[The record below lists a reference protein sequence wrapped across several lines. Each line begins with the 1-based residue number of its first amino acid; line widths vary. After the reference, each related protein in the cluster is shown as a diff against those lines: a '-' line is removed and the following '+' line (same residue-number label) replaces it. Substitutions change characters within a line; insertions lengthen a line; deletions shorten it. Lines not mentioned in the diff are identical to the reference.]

1 MSNARMSWGTAGLV
15 AGFAGLAVSHGTA
28 HYLGRRLTP
37 FDAVA
42 ELVIDVTP
50 GSVSHW
56 FIELVG
62 TYDKPLLGLM
72 VGLVMSVLFVT
83 AGRLAARAWWAP
95 TPLYAAMGGFAL
107 LAALTRDDATRT
119 DAVPVAL
126 GAVCWIVALSFIT
139 EPVTAGSRAA
149 AVSAATSDVA
159 DDVHAHSRRA
169 VLIRSVVVGAIGVG
183 TAVFGPIV
191 GRGRRRV
198 EQARRL
204 LVLPATTPRQPAGVM
219 LKGEG
224 LTPWMTSAAD
234 FYLIDTAFQKPAID
248 PKTWS
253 LRIHG
258 MVEREVVLSYQDLLD
273 REITEDWITL
283 NCVSNPVGGDLIGNA
298 WWSGVRI
305 APLLAEAGVHPR
317 ADAVLQTSEDGWTCG
332 TPLEAL
338 TDDRQAMIAFA
349 MNGEALPIE
358 HGFPARVI
366 VPGLYGYVSAC
377 KWVVD
382 IEVTRFDR
390 ISAYWTELGWS
401 EKAPLKIGSRIDVP
415 RSGQDLQPGDV
426 RIGGMAWAQ
435 HTGIARVEFAID
447 GGAWQEAEIG
457 RIADHQVPAAPTGSA
472 MPSPSGSA
480 GTPSSDPSASA
491 APVRTTPNRDTWVQW
506 AATVDLDKGDHE
518 VRVRAVSALGEVQT
532 GVEKDVRPDGATGWH
547 TRQFTVG

>member
-15 AGFAGLAVSHGTA
+15 AGFAGLAVSDGVA
-28 HYLGRRLTP
+28 NYLGRRLTP

-42 ELVIDVTP
+42 ELIINVAP

-62 TYDKPLLGLM
+62 RYDKLLLGIF
-72 VGLVMSVLFVT
+72 VAIGMSLLFVA

-95 TPLYAAMGGFAL
+95 APLYAAMGGFAL
-107 LAALTRDDATRT
+107 LAVLTRDDATRT
-119 DAVPVAL
+119 DALPVVL
-126 GAVCWIVALSFIT
+126 GTVCWIAALSFVT
-139 EPVTAGSRAA
+139 ESVTAGSRAA
-149 AVSAATSDVA
+149 EVSAATSDVP
-159 DDVHAHSRRA
+159 DDVHAHSRRT
-169 VLIRSVVVGAIGVG
+169 VLIRSVVVGAIGVA
-183 TAVFGPIV
+183 TMVLGPAI

-204 LVLPATTPRQPAGVM
+204 LVLPATTPTMPAGVA

-224 LTPWMTSAAD
+224 LTPWWTPAAD
-234 FYLIDTAFQKPAID
+234 FYQIDTAFQEPAIA
-248 PKTWS
+248 PKDWV

-298 WWSGVRI
+298 WWSGVRL
-305 APLLAEAGVHPR
+305 APLLAEAGVR
-317 ADAVLQTSEDGWTCG
+317 AGADAVLQTSADGWTCG

-349 MNGEALPIE
+349 MNGDPLPIE

-382 IEVTRFDR
+382 LKVTRFDK
-390 ISAYWTELGWS
+390 ISAYWTGLGWS
-401 EKAPLKIGSRIDVP
+401 EKAPLKIASRIDVP
-415 RSGQDLQPGDV
+415 RSGQDIVPGEL

-435 HTGIARVEFAID
+435 HTGIARVEFAVD
-447 GGAWQEAEIG
+447 GGAWQEATMGGITK
-457 RIADHQVPAAPTGSA
+457 HAAGATPE
-472 MPSPSGSA
+472 A
-480 GTPSSDPSASA
+480 GA
-491 APVRTTPNRDTWVQW
+491 PNRDTWVQW
-506 AATVDLDKGDHE
+506 AATITVDEGDHE
-518 VRVRAVSALGEVQT
+518 LRVRAVDANGDVQT

>member
-50 GSVSHW
+50 GSVAHW

-62 TYDKPLLGLM
+62 QWDKPLLGLM
-72 VGLVMSVLFVT
+72 IAIVMSLLFVA

-95 TPLYAAMGGFAL
+95 LPLYAAMGGFAL
-107 LAALTRDDATRT
+107 TAALTRDDATRT
-119 DAVPVAL
+119 DAVPVVL
-126 GAVCWIVALSFIT
+126 GAVCWIAALSFIT
-139 EPVTAGSRAA
+139 EPVTAGSRAS
-149 AVSAATSDVA
+149 AVSAATSDIA
-159 DDVHAHSRRA
+159 SDVHAHSRRA
-169 VLIRSVVVGAIGVG
+169 VLIRSLVVGAIGVG
-183 TAVFGPIV
+183 TAALGPVI

-219 LKGEG
+219 LEGEG
-224 LTPWMTSAAD
+224 LTPWWTSAAD
-234 FYLIDTAFQKPAID
+234 FYQIDTAFQEPAID
-248 PKTWS
+248 PATWS

-283 NCVSNPVGGDLIGNA
+283 SCVSNPVGGDLIGNA

-305 APLLAEAGVHPR
+305 APLLAEAGVRPH
-317 ADAVLQTSEDGWTCG
+317 ADAVLQTSQDGWTCG
-332 TPLEAL
+332 TPLQAL

-349 MNGEALPIE
+349 MNGEALPLE

-366 VPGLYGYVSAC
+366 VPGLYGYVSAT

-382 IEVTRFDR
+382 LEVTRFDK
-390 ISAYWTELGWS
+390 IEAYWTGLGWA

-415 RSGQDLQPGDV
+415 RSGQDIQPGSL

-435 HTGIARVEFAID
+435 HTGIDRVEYAID
-447 GGAWQEAEIG
+447 GGAWQVAVIG
-457 RIADHQVPAAPTGSA
+457 GVAAHRPPNGE
-472 MPSPSGSA
+472 
-480 GTPSSDPSASA
+480 
-491 APVRTTPNRDTWVQW
+491 RTPNRDTWVQW
-506 AATVDLDKGDHE
+506 AATIAVTEGDHE
-518 VRVRAVSALGEVQT
+518 LRVRAIDADGEVQT

>member
-50 GSVSHW
+50 GSVAHW

-62 TYDKPLLGLM
+62 TLDKPLLGLIIAAIM
-72 VGLVMSVLFVT
+72 CLLFLA

-95 TPLYAAMGGFAL
+95 LPLYAAMGGFAL
-107 LAALTRDDATRT
+107 LATLTRDDATRT

-126 GAVCWIVALSFIT
+126 GAVCWIAALSFIT
-139 EPVTAGSRAA
+139 EPVTTGSRAA

-159 DDVHAHSRRA
+159 GDAHAHSRRT
-169 VLIRSVVVGAIGVG
+169 VLIRSAVVTAIGVG
-183 TAVFGPIV
+183 TAVLGPIV

-204 LVLPATTPRQPAGVM
+204 LVLPATTPNVPAGVS

-224 LTPWMTSAAD
+224 LTPWMTSADD

-258 MVEREVVLSYQDLLD
+258 MVEREVVLSYQELLD
-273 REITEDWITL
+273 REVTEDWITL
-283 NCVSNPVGGDLIGNA
+283 SCVSNPVGGDLIGNA

-305 APLLAEAGVHPR
+305 APLLAEAGVRPH
-317 ADAVLQTSEDGWTCG
+317 ADAVLQTSQDGWTCG
-332 TPLEAL
+332 TPLQAL

-415 RSGQDLQPGDV
+415 RSGQDIRPGDL

-435 HTGIARVEFAID
+435 HTGIERVEYAID
-447 GGAWQEAEIG
+447 GGAWQVAAIG
-457 RIADHQVPAAPTGSA
+457 GITNHTVPAGPATSAAPTGEASSA
-472 MPSPSGSA
+472 AP
-480 GTPSSDPSASA
+480 SA
-491 APVRTTPNRDTWVQW
+491 APVGKVPNRDTWVQW
-506 AATVDLDKGDHE
+506 AATVTVDEGDHE
-518 VRVRAVSALGEVQT
+518 LRVRAVGADGEVQT

-547 TRQFTVG
+547 TRQFSVG